1 MESARSRALVPCL
14 AFICLVTAVI
24 GSLGAPLIPSIASM
38 DHVSVTDA
46 QWSLTITQLV
56 AAVATPVMGR
66 LGDGPHRRTVVVGTL
81 ALVVVG
87 CVLAALPLGF
97 AALLVGRALQGIGLG
112 LTPLTIAVARDVLPA
127 ARAVPVIALLSITAV
142 TGVGLG
148 YPLTGLIAQGGGVR
162 AAYWFGVAVSV
173 LGLAAAAWVVP
184 AARHRARVRL
194 DGVGAVLLAVATASL
209 LVAISE
215 GESWGW
221 ASARVD
227 GMIAASV
234 LLFAGWVW
242 WELRTD
248 HPLVTLR
255 LVRDRAVLTA
265 SVAAV
270 LAGVGMYLLLSTVT
284 RLVQTPATT
293 GYGLGR
299 TVVVAGLAL
308 TPFSLGSFLANRL
321 TPVLVRRISPQR
333 VLPMSCLVLLAA
345 MALFTAW
352 RGNMAQIMAVMF
364 VAGLGVGVIFAV
376 VPGFLVRAVPAHETG
391 SAMSFNQVLRYI
403 GYAVGSALSAAVL
416 EAHTAEGAAFPT
428 SGGYSA
434 VGLLSC
440 GVWLAAAVVA
450 VAVPWRRRG
459 SSARPGPSA
468 RPGSSARPAVAAQ
481 ARPRVRARPGEHDDL
496 HELDGTAAE

>member
-1 MESARSRALVPCL
+1 MPCL
-14 AFICLVTAVI
+14 AFVCLVTAVI
-24 GSLGAPLIPSIASM
+24 GSLGAPLIPAIAAM
-38 DHVSVTDA
+38 DRVPVVDA

-66 LGDGPHRRTVVVGTL
+66 LGDGPHRRAVVVGTL

-87 CVLAALPLGF
+87 CLLAALPLGF
-97 AALLVGRALQGIGLG
+97 ATLLVGRALQGIGLG
-112 LTPLTIAVARDVLPA
+112 LTPLTIAVARDALPTV
-127 ARAVPVIALLSITAV
+127 RAVPVIAMLSITAV

-148 YPLTGLIAQGGGVR
+148 YPLTGLVAQWGGVR
-162 AAYWFGVAVSV
+162 GAYWLGAVVSA

-184 AARHRARVRL
+184 TTRHRARVPL
-194 DGVGAVLLAVATASL
+194 DIPGAVLLATGTASL

-221 ASARVD
+221 TSPRVD
-227 GMIAASV
+227 GMIIASA
-234 LLFAGWVW
+234 LLYTVWVV
-242 WELRTD
+242 WELRTY
-248 HPLVTLR
+248 HPLVALR
-255 LVRDRAVLTA
+255 LIRDSSVMTA

-284 RLVQTPATT
+284 RLVQTPTAT

-321 TPVLVRRISPQR
+321 TPALVRRTSLR
-333 VLPMSCLVLLAA
+333 AVLPMSCLVLLAA
-345 MALFTAW
+345 MAMFTSW
-352 RGNMAQIMAVMF
+352 RENMTQIVAVMF

-376 VPGFLVRAVPAHETG
+376 IPGFLVRAVPSHETG

-416 EAHTAEGAAFPT
+416 EGHTHVGAAYPAS
-428 SGGYSA
+428 SGYTA

-440 GVWLAAAVVA
+440 GVWFVTAAAAVVVPLCRRSERTRPA
-450 VAVPWRRRG
+450 ALSQERVRPMKEGAAVP
-459 SSARPGPSA
+459 SVPGPML
-468 RPGSSARPAVAAQ
+468 
-481 ARPRVRARPGEHDDL
+481 GERN
-496 HELDGTAAE
+496 ETASE

>member
-1 MESARSRALVPCL
+1 MKSARSRALVPCL
-14 AFICLVTAVI
+14 AFVCLVTAVI
-24 GSLGAPLIPSIASM
+24 GSLGAPLIPSIAAL
-38 DHVSVTDA
+38 DHVSVADA

-81 ALVVVG
+81 ALVVAG

-97 AALLVGRALQGIGLG
+97 APLLVGRALQGIGLG
-112 LTPLTIAVARDVLPA
+112 LTPLTIAVARDELPA

-148 YPLTGLIAQGGGVR
+148 YPLTGLVAQWGGVR
-162 AAYWFGVAVSV
+162 GAYWLGAVVSV
-173 LGLAAAAWVVP
+173 LGLAAAAWTVP
-184 AARHRARVRL
+184 SARHRARVPL
-194 DGVGAVLLAVATASL
+194 DVLGAVLLAVGTASL

-221 ASARVD
+221 TSPRVD
-227 GMIAASV
+227 GMIVASV
-234 LLFAGWVW
+234 LLFTVWVF
-242 WELRTD
+242 WELRTA

-255 LVRDRAVLTA
+255 LMRDRSVMTA
-265 SVAAV
+265 NAAAV

-284 RLVQTPATT
+284 RLVQTPTAT

-299 TVVVAGLAL
+299 TVVMAGLAL

-321 TPVLVRRISPQR
+321 TPALVRRTSPR
-333 VLPMSCLVLLAA
+333 AVLPMSCLVLLAA
-345 MALFTAW
+345 MAIFTSW
-352 RGNMAQIMAVMF
+352 RGNMTQIMAVMF
-364 VAGLGVGVIFAV
+364 VAGLGVGVLFAV
-376 VPGFLVRAVPAHETG
+376 VPGFLVRSVPPHETG

-416 EAHTAEGAAFPT
+416 EGHTDDGAAYPAA
-428 SGGYSA
+428 GGYTA

-440 GVWLAAAVVA
+440 GVWLAAAVVT
-450 VAVPWRRRG
+450 VVVPMRRRG
-459 SSARPGPSA
+459 GDGERTQPAVPPQEHVRSMHKGTAFSSAPGP
-468 RPGSSARPAVAAQ
+468 V
-481 ARPRVRARPGEHDDL
+481 PGEHD
-496 HELDGTAAE
+496 EKAVE

>member
-1 MESARSRALVPCL
+1 MESVRSRALVPCL
-14 AFICLVTAVI
+14 AFVCLVTAVI
-24 GSLGAPLIPSIASM
+24 GSLGAPLIPAIAAM

-81 ALVVVG
+81 ALVVIG

-97 AALLVGRALQGIGLG
+97 VTLLVGRALQGIGLG
-112 LTPLTIAVARDVLPA
+112 LTPLTIAVARDELPS

-148 YPLTGLIAQGGGVR
+148 YPLTGLVAQWGGVR
-162 AAYWFGVAVSV
+162 GAYWLGALVSV
-173 LGLAAAAWVVP
+173 LGLAAAAWTVP
-184 AARHRARVRL
+184 AAKHRARVPL
-194 DGVGAVLLAVATASL
+194 DVLGAVLLALGTASL

-221 ASARVD
+221 GSLRVD
-227 GMIAASV
+227 GMILASV
-234 LLFAGWVW
+234 LLFTVWVV
-242 WELRTD
+242 WELRTP
-248 HPLVTLR
+248 HPLVSLR
-255 LVRDRAVLTA
+255 LMRESSVMTA
-265 SVAAV
+265 SAAAV

-284 RLVQTPATT
+284 RLVQTPAGT

-321 TPVLVRRISPQR
+321 TPALVRRTSPR
-333 VLPMSCLVLLAA
+333 VVLPMSCLVLLAA
-345 MALFTAW
+345 MAIFTVW
-352 RGNMAQIMAVMF
+352 RGNMTQIMAVMF
-364 VAGLGVGVIFAV
+364 VAGLGVGIIFAV
-376 VPGFLVRAVPAHETG
+376 VPGFLVRAVPPRETG

-416 EAHTAEGAAFPT
+416 EGHTHTGAAYPAS
-428 SGGYSA
+428 SGYTA

-440 GVWLAAAVVA
+440 GVWLATAVVA
-450 VAVPWRRRG
+450 VAVPLLRRG
-459 SSARPGPSA
+459 RRTPLTALSQERVRSMAKGTGPSPGPG
-468 RPGSSARPAVAAQ
+468 PVL
-481 ARPRVRARPGEHDDL
+481 GERD
-496 HELDGTAAE
+496 ETATAE